1 MGTLELPQDLRE
13 FLRLLNSHAVEYLLV
28 GGYAVGFYGN
38 PRTTGDM
45 DIWVGISA
53 SNAAKLADVFIEF
66 GYSPK
71 NHLVRGVSGSS
82 QGHQNW
88 RSADLYRF
96 HHDHL
101 RRRFCIVLRSKE
113 SATLLWGRGGH
124 HQPRRPQSQ

>member
-71 NHLVRGVSGSS
+71 TISS
-82 QGHQNW
+82 AAHQNW
-88 RSADLYRF
+88 RSADLYRC